1 MDILTVTAILFGS
14 LFLVLATGIPVSF
27 ALGGVGVI
35 FTFFLWGPN
44 AVGTIA
50 FAAFDLMSS
59 PILLAAPLFLL
70 MGIILQESG
79 IADDVYEMFY
89 RWMGPVRGG
98 LAIGTIIICTIFA
111 AIIGV
116 SGASTI
122 TMGLIALPS
131 MFKRNYDKNIVLGSI
146 AAGGILGILIPPSV
160 IMIIY
165 AMISGESVG
174 DLFAAGV
181 IPGLMLATLYILYIG
196 IRCYFQPNL
205 GPVLPKEERATF
217 KEKIVSLKAVVLPL
231 ILIFLVLG
239 TIYLGICTPTEAA
252 AIGALGA
259 FICAAIRKKL
269 NFDLVKT
276 ASRQTF
282 RLVGMALWVL
292 LGASMFNSL
301 YRAVGAQSLIISLV
315 GQLGMTPWTV
325 LILMQVSLFVLGML
339 MDDFAVVMLCVP
351 IYVPIIKTL
360 GFNPLWFA
368 MLFMVQIQMAY
379 LTPPYGFNLFY
390 LKSIVP
396 PEITMGDLYRSVVPF
411 VCLQLIG
418 LILVMIIPQLAL
430 WLPSLLK

>member
-301 YRAVGAQSLIISLV
+301 YRAVGAKSLIISLV

>member
-1 MDILTVTAILFGS
+1 MDIVTITILLFGC
-14 LFLVLATGIPVSF
+14 LFIVLATGLPVSF
-27 ALGGVGVI
+27 ARGGVGVI
-35 FTFFLWGPN
+35 FTFFLWGTS
-44 AVGTIA
+44 AIGVIA

-59 PILLAAPLFLL
+59 PILMAAQLFML

-116 SGASTI
+116 SGASTL

-131 MFKRNYDKNIVLGSI
+131 MLKRNYDKNIVLGSV
-146 AAGGILGILIPPSV
+146 AAGGILGILIPHSV

-181 IPGLMLATLYILYIG
+181 IPGIMLASLYILYIA
-196 IRCYFQPNL
+196 IRCYLQPQL
-205 GPVLPKEERATF
+205 GPALPKEERATF
-217 KEKIVSLKAVVLPL
+217 KEKIISLKAVILPL

-259 FICAAIRKKL
+259 FVCAAIRKNL
-269 NFDLVKT
+269 NFGLVKK
-276 ASRQTF
+276 ASRQT
-282 RLVGMALWVL
+282 
-292 LGASMFNSL
+292 
-301 YRAVGAQSLIISLV
+301 VGAQSLIINLV
-315 GQLGMTPWTV
+315 SELGLTPWTV
-325 LILMQVSLFVLGML
+325 LILMMVSLFVLGML

-351 IYVPIIKTL
+351 IYVPIIKAL

-390 LKSIVP
+390 MKSIVP

-418 LILVMIIPQLAL
+418 LILVMVFPQIAL